1 MQGRLEVE
9 KWLERPPRIARG
21 TFYPRAFIAPALF
34 SKLSSVTL
42 YHCILNQTY
51 SKLCTNQNIAL
62 HLKVWQLFWGD
73 VQSFSPIWI
82 AADDDNDTVDS
93 ETGAY
98 IGGAGVG
105 FSSWLVM
112 AAENRAKFLLT
123 AFIHGHHASVQ
134 HLHSHH
140 ALARLQLLLLENKY
154 NCLKHQQPHFSD
166 KSTLLDMHCCVV
178 YSRVVS
184 NWTWLYMMIYCSR
197 RVHAR
202 TRAVSSMSGDALGCN
217 LVGRPLRLAEL
228 TPWLC
233 PP

>member
-1 MQGRLEVE
+1 MTGAPSEDC
-9 KWLERPPRIARG
+9 PRHFLPAG
-21 TFYPRAFIAPALF
+21 FYFPSTF

-178 YSRVVS
+178 YIEPGFIWWYTAADVCMLGPEQ
-184 NWTWLYMMIYCSR
+184 W
-197 RVHAR
+197 
-202 TRAVSSMSGDALGCN
+202 AVCLAMRSAVIWSDGLSALQN
-217 LVGRPLRLAEL
+217 
-228 TPWLC
+228 
-233 PP
+233 